1 MKVFIKN
8 RQRPFVRTFNFGK
21 MKIPKCFCG
30 ITRGFNHE
38 FKCWSCACFP
48 WQHSS
53 DEDDNVSLDSE
64 AEEARRKYD
73 EFQERIRLLNEEE
86 DRRIQEDMERKYT
99 VTLSIIEDGEIKSAL
114 NETRLERQA
123 AFEED
128 RRKQKRKKLKSKAK
142 LDRNRRS
149 QIVFRE
155 VSYAL
160 NAYEHHKAK
169 QDYEFEQVSF
179 YMSTIFEDAEWNTN
193 RFLNAGI
200 SLDQLDIQSYADYIK
215 MKEES

>member
-1 MKVFIKN
+1 
-8 RQRPFVRTFNFGK
+8 

-128 RRKQKRKKLKSKAK
+128 RRKQKRKKLKSKTK
-142 LDRNRRS
+142 LDRIRRS
-149 QIVFRE
+149 QIVFGQ

-160 NAYEHHKAK
+160 NAYEYHKAK
-169 QDYEFEQVSF
+169 QEYEFEQVSF
-179 YMSTIFEDAEWNTN
+179 HMRMIFEESDWNTN
-193 RFLNAGI
+193 RFLNAAI
-200 SLDQLDIQSYADYIK
+200 SLSELNIQSFEDYNK
-215 MKEES
+215 MNQEF

>member
-1 MKVFIKN
+1 
-8 RQRPFVRTFNFGK
+8 

-179 YMSTIFEDAEWNTN
+179 YMSTIFEDAGWNTN

-200 SLDQLDIQSYADYIK
+200 SLDQLDIQSYADYMK